1 LIGPFSSFLRH
12 FRRQVVLRDA
22 GEVTD
27 RDLLQ
32 RFARERDGDAFAAL
46 VQRYGPLV
54 LGVCCRVLRQ
64 EQDAEDAFQATFLVL
79 ARKAGSIEQPERL
92 GNWLYGVAS
101 RVAQKAR
108 AEAAR
113 RRARQQPVTDVLAS
127 RGDPEADWEE
137 LRQVLDDEVQ
147 RLPDKFGAPLVL
159 CYLQGMTRE
168 EAAARLGRSAGAV
181 KSLLERG
188 RELLRSRLARRGVT
202 LSMGSLAAMLSGSAL
217 SAAVPAV
224 LRDSTVRAA
233 LVFAAGKAPA
243 AGSAAALAQGVLQA
257 MFRYRVKRWLA
268 VVLMLGLAGG
278 GAGLLA
284 FGGRPAEDPVAP
296 KPAFAVAGGEGN
308 EAENMY
314 RDLEK
319 RVTQAKTVRVAF
331 EGRLM
336 NGAKEAGHLKGVITL
351 GEENRARLEF
361 KGQVNEKD
369 LTLEMTSDGKKLKAV
384 ATPPGKETE
393 EPLPENYGATVRTGL
408 ARVGPTAGLLL
419 AHPNLQGKEEKD
431 LDKLLRPSDFK
442 VGANVKVAGRDA
454 RVLEYQVT
462 PTGAGPMTLKLWL
475 DAKTRLPLKRELR
488 DEKEGFRIVETYSEF
503 KLGAASGTK
512 SSKAEPT
519 PKTGEKADQL
529 KRLAAARLDTAKTA
543 YEGFWLV
550 YQAGRGPEE
559 AVHLWS
565 RR

>member
-1 LIGPFSSFLRH
+1 LTRPFRSFLRH

-127 RGDPEADWEE
+127 RGDPEADWED

-181 KSLLERG
+181 KGLLERG

-257 MFRYRVKRWLA
+257 MFRYRVKRWLV
-268 VVLMLGLAGG
+268 VVLLLGLAGG
-278 GAGLLA
+278 GADLLA
-284 FGGRPAEDPVAP
+284 FGGRPAATQST
-296 KPAFAVAGGEGN
+296 
-308 EAENMY
+308 AE
-314 RDLEK
+314 
-319 RVTQAKTVRVAF
+319 
-331 EGRLM
+331 
-336 NGAKEAGHLKGVITL
+336 
-351 GEENRARLEF
+351 
-361 KGQVNEKD
+361 
-369 LTLEMTSDGKKLKAV
+369 
-384 ATPPGKETE
+384 
-393 EPLPENYGATVRTGL
+393 
-408 ARVGPTAGLLL
+408 
-419 AHPNLQGKEEKD
+419 
-431 LDKLLRPSDFK
+431 
-442 VGANVKVAGRDA
+442 
-454 RVLEYQVT
+454 
-462 PTGAGPMTLKLWL
+462 
-475 DAKTRLPLKRELR
+475 
-488 DEKEGFRIVETYSEF
+488 
-503 KLGAASGTK
+503 
-512 SSKAEPT
+512 
-519 PKTGEKADQL
+519 
-529 KRLAAARLDTAKTA
+529 
-543 YEGFWLV
+543 
-550 YQAGRGPEE
+550 
-559 AVHLWS
+559 
-565 RR
+565 RRS